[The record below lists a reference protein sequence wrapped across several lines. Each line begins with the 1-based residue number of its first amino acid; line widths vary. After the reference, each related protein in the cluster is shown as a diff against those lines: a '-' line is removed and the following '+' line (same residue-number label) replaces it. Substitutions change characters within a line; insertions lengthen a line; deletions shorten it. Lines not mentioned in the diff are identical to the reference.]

1 MRNPALAA
9 LLLLGACASPSSSSS
24 PSAELAPKDRLVVL
38 ISVDGLP
45 ADSFKDAKLFMP
57 TMRRLAEE
65 GATAEGMRCSFPTVT
80 WPNHTTLVTGV
91 NPARHGVLSNSYF
104 DRAAE
109 KVVSLLPDPLFD
121 KDEIVKV
128 PTIYDAAHQ
137 AGLKTAGIIW
147 PASRNAKTLDWT
159 VPDCGTKEL
168 WDKYGTASWM
178 DELRA
183 EGIPVDLQ
191 EAWCKGNGGVQRD
204 WMYARATAQVI
215 RKHHPNL
222 VLLHLVEVD
231 HVEHLKGPRTPDAAW
246 AVSHADDRVR
256 DVIEAIEAAGL
267 KDRATVFVVS
277 DHGFFGFT
285 KTVYPNVALKKA
297 GLIALDGD
305 KIASR
310 RAYVTSQGGAAF
322 VYILDKAHRA
332 EIQDQ
337 LKTMFSSMEGVRTV
351 LEPKDYAAWGM
362 TTPDKDPR
370 MGDLVLASKEGYSF
384 SETPTGDAVMTEGPL
399 KGTHGYLP
407 DDPKLFATF
416 IAWGAGIRRGT
427 RLPVTD
433 SVNVAPTIAKLLG
446 LKFDNVDGKPL
457 DILK

>member
-1 MRNPALAA
+1 MKKTLIRLA
-9 LLLLGACASPSSSSS
+9 LLLLAGCASPPAPSTSS
-24 PSAELAPKDRLVVL
+24 ADRLVVL

-45 ADSFKDAKLFMP
+45 ADALHDP
-57 TMRRLAEE
+57 TIHLPTLRRLAAE

-91 NPARHGVLSNSYF
+91 SPARHGVLANSYF
-104 DRAAE
+104 DRAQQ
-109 KVVSLLPDPLFD
+109 KVVALLPDPLFD
-121 KDEIVKV
+121 KDEIVKA
-128 PTIYDAAHQ
+128 PTIYDVAHA

-178 DELRA
+178 EELRS

-191 EAWCKGNGGVQRD
+191 EAWCKNNGGVQRD

-215 RKHHPNL
+215 RKHRPNL

-231 HVEHLKGPRTPDAAW
+231 HVEHAKGPRTPDAAW
-246 AVSHADDRVR
+246 AASYADDRVR

-277 DHGFFGFT
+277 DHGFFGYT
-285 KTVYPNVALKKA
+285 KTVLTGVALKKA
-297 GLIALDGD
+297 GLITMDGD
-305 KIASR
+305 KIAER
-310 RAYVTSQGGAAF
+310 KVAVVSQGGSAF
-322 VYILDKAHRA
+322 VYLLDRSPGVATQTKSLLAGL
-332 EIQDQ
+332 D
-337 LKTMFSSMEGVRTV
+337 GVRAV
-351 LEPKDYAAWGM
+351 FEPKDFPGLGM
-362 TTPDKDPR
+362 TTPDRDPR
-370 MGDLVLASKEGYSF
+370 MADLVIAAKEGYSF
-384 SETPTGDAVMTEGPL
+384 SDGAAGELVVTEAPL

-407 DDPKLFATF
+407 DDPKLYATF
-416 IAWGAGIRRGT
+416 IAWGAGIRPGA

-433 SVNVAPTIAKLLG
+433 SVNVAPTIARVLG

-457 DILK
+457 LDALK

>member
-1 MRNPALAA
+1 MNQFSFCLA
-9 LLLLGACASPSSSSS
+9 LLGIAACASPPAPTP
-24 PSAELAPKDRLVVL
+24 PSAERMVVL

-45 ADSFKDAKLFMP
+45 ADYLHDPKIHLP
-57 TMRRLAEE
+57 TLRRLAAE

-91 NPARHGVLSNSYF
+91 SPARHGVLANGYF
-104 DRAAE
+104 DRDQQ
-109 KVVSLLPDPLFD
+109 KIVPLLPDPLFD
-121 KDEIVKV
+121 KDEIVRTT
-128 PTIYDAAHQ
+128 TIYDAAHA

-178 DELRA
+178 DELRS

-191 EAWCKGNGGVQRD
+191 EPWCKTNGGVQRD

-222 VLLHLVEVD
+222 VLLHLVELD
-231 HVEHLKGPRTPDAAW
+231 HVEHAKGPRTPDAAW
-246 AVSHADDRVR
+246 AASYADDRVR
-256 DVIEAIEAAGL
+256 DVIEAIEASGL

-277 DHGFFGFT
+277 DHGFLGFT
-285 KTVYPNVALKKA
+285 KTVLPNVALRRA
-297 GLIALDGD
+297 GLVTLDGE
-305 KIASR
+305 KIAER
-310 RAYVTSQGGAAF
+310 KVAVVSQGGSAF
-322 VYILDKAHRA
+322 VYFLDRSPGIASQVKSLFAG
-332 EIQDQ
+332 
-337 LKTMFSSMEGVRTV
+337 MEGVRAL
-351 LEPKDYAAWGM
+351 LEPKDFPGLGM
-362 TTPDKDPR
+362 TTPDRDAR
-370 MGDLVLASKEGYSF
+370 MADLVIAAKEGYSF
-384 SETPTGDAVMTEGPL
+384 AEGAAGEAIVTEAPL

-407 DDPKLFATF
+407 DDPKLYATF
-416 IAWGAGIRRGT
+416 IAWGAGIRAGA

-433 SVNVAPTIAKLLG
+433 SINVAPTIARVLG

-457 DILK
+457 LEALQ